1 MDSILLK
8 SFIPEI
14 FLSLCIL
21 FQLFLNAVLINNI
34 KFNYPIINREI
45 FFQTLFILCC
55 LTLLFFNNKI
65 EGFFFNFF
73 FVNDFSSKILK
84 ILLSVICILLL
95 LPVLRSF
102 ICQNLNFF
110 EFFVI
115 FLISVLSTLLIISA
129 SDMLSVYLVIELQTL
144 CFYILASFRKNSSFS
159 IEAGLKY
166 FIFGSFISG
175 IFLMGCSILF
185 ACLGTLNFNNLFLLL
200 SIPFS
205 IELQSE
211 NKFLLIGI
219 LFITIVFLFK
229 TAAIPFHFWVPDVY
243 EGSPLSSTII
253 FSILPK
259 LSIFYLFYKWLVI
272 INNFNEIKVLLL
284 ISGILSVFFGSLL
297 AIRQKRL
304 KRFIIYSSISQTG
317 FLITALSSTN
327 LNSFL
332 SIYFFLLIYII
343 TSLIIWL
350 NISLFFNNQSKIN
363 FFYKKLSINPLFL
376 SNFSAF
382 FKLNT
387 IWSLSFILI
396 FFSLSG
402 IPPLVGFL
410 SKILILFSLL
420 ESKNFLSS
428 FLILLVSAISV
439 FYYLRI
445 IKIVF
450 FEGKNSF
457 NNNFSQIIIFDYFFE
472 LDCFLISFLLF
483 LLLFLFFYPT
493 LFIYL
498 FYLMS
503 DSFFF

>member
-1 MDSILLK
+1 MDSVVLK

-34 KFNYPIINREI
+34 TYNYPIINKEI
-45 FFQTLFILCC
+45 FFQTLFLLFC
-55 LTLLFFNNKI
+55 LTLLFFNNKM
-65 EGFFFNFF
+65 EGFFFNFLLI
-73 FVNDFSSKILK
+73 NDFSSKILK
-84 ILLSVICILLL
+84 ILLSIICILLL

-102 ICQNLNFF
+102 ISQNLNFF
-110 EFFVI
+110 EYFII

-129 SDMLSVYLVIELQTL
+129 SDMLSVYLLIELQTL
-144 CFYILASFRKNSSFS
+144 CFYVLASFRKNSSFS

-175 IFLMGCSILF
+175 IFLLGCSILF

-205 IELQSE
+205 LELQSE
-211 NKFLLIGI
+211 NKFLLVGV
-219 LFITIVFLFK
+219 LLITIVFLFK
-229 TAAIPFHFWVPDVY
+229 VAAIPFHFWVPDVY
-243 EGSPLSSTII
+243 EGSPLGSTII

-259 LSIFYLFYKWLVI
+259 LSIFYLFFKWLVI
-272 INNFNEIKVLLL
+272 INNFSEIKILLL
-284 ISGILSVFFGSLL
+284 ISGLLSVFFGSFL
-297 AIRQKRL
+297 AISQKRL
-304 KRFIIYSSISQTG
+304 KRFIIYSSISQIG
-317 FLITALSSTN
+317 FLTTALSSTN
-327 LNSFL
+327 LNSFV
-332 SIYFFLLIYII
+332 SIYFFLFIYII

-350 NISLFFNNQSKIN
+350 NISLFFNFQSKVN
-363 FFYKKLSINPLFL
+363 FFYKKISVSPLFL
-376 SNFSAF
+376 SNFSAL
-382 FKLNT
+382 FKFNK

-410 SKILILFSLL
+410 SKILILFSLF
-420 ESKNFLSS
+420 ESKNFISS
-428 FLILLVSAISV
+428 FLLLLVSAISV

-450 FEGKNSF
+450 FEDKNNLKINS
-457 NNNFSQIIIFDYFFE
+457 SQIITSDYFFE
-472 LDCFLISFLLF
+472 IDCLLIAFLLF

-493 LFIYL
+493 LFIY
-498 FYLMS
+498 FFFVMS